1 MAGIITNMSKVK
13 QILRLHADG
22 VSNRKIALS
31 LGIYKETVNNYIQ
44 KIKNHEYDLDKL
56 LSLEDPELERI
67 LFAGNPAYKQERF
80 DEFKEKIPYFEK
92 ELKKRHVTRY
102 LLWQEYRRD
111 YPDGYSYSQF
121 CYHLQQSANARKPGS
136 LIHYNPGEKLLV
148 DFAGDT
154 ISYIDRETGEVVQ
167 TQVFVVTL
175 EEVSFDASRGVSKT
189 QILSLATGSY
199 IRGGESILITGA
211 TGCGKSFIATSF
223 GYQACKQGFSVN
235 YFSMQKL
242 MAKIKIARIE
252 GVMMRFFEKLAK
264 TDLLILDDFGI
275 GSMDNQQQQDFME
288 RIEDRHARKATIIA
302 SQLPPANWFELF
314 TDETIADAFMDRII
328 HTSHRIELK
337 GESLRKKR

>member
-1 MAGIITNMSKVK
+1 ME
-13 QILRLHADG
+13 QIKSEMTALRLSGMAETFKTLQE
-22 VSNRKIALS
+22 SRKMQELS
-31 LGIYKETVNNYIQ
+31 LLDGL
-44 KIKNHEYDLDKL
+44 KIL
-56 LSLEDPELERI
+56 LQGERD
-67 LFAGNPAYKQERF
+67 Q
-80 DEFKEKIPYFEK
+80 
-92 ELKKRHVTRY
+92 
-102 LLWQEYRRD
+102 
-111 YPDGYSYSQF
+111 
-121 CYHLQQSANARKPGS
+121 
-136 LIHYNPGEKLLV
+136 
-148 DFAGDT
+148 
-154 ISYIDRETGEVVQ
+154 RETRRYARLLKNATFRYQ
-167 TQVFVVTL
+167 ATL
-175 EEVSFDASRGVSKT
+175 EEVSFDASRGVNKT

-264 TDLLILDDFGI
+264 TDLLIFDDFGI

-288 RIEDRHARKATIIA
+288 IIEDRHARKATIIA